1 MRILSAA
8 EVDIAARLLTEGE
21 LVAIPTET
29 VYGLGANALDPEA
42 VAHIY
47 EAKGRPSDNP
57 LIIHIYGA
65 QDLAKYTRDIPDIV
79 WRLTDIFWPGP
90 LTIVLRRADIIPDC
104 ITAGMDTVAVRC
116 PRTEVTREL
125 LRQVDF
131 PVAAPSA
138 NTSGRPSTT
147 TVAHVIED
155 LDGKVPAVLDGGDCQ
170 YGLEST
176 ILDMSGDEPCLLRP
190 GAVTLEELEAVLG
203 RIKIDKAVLAPLS
216 EGEKP
221 KAPGMK
227 YRHYA
232 PKAPLTMVRGS
243 ADATAAYID
252 GLIGGLLKKHVTKCN
267 VDSIH
272 GGKARKTPVNAD
284 EIRNAVC
291 NDAASGNIASRE
303 SASRDV
309 ASSSGKAIGILCFDE
324 YARHYEQMQGEQALT
339 EAGICLDIV
348 PYGPVSSRMEQAH
361 ELFDRLRE
369 FDKKDV
375 DAIYAQCLDDTGI
388 GLAIVNRL
396 SKAAGFHIVDV
407 E

>member
-1 MRILSAA
+1 MRILSAD

-65 QDLAKYTRDIPDIV
+65 QDLKKYTRDIPDMV
-79 WRLTDIFWPGP
+79 WKLTEIFWPGP
-90 LTIVLRRADIIPDC
+90 LTIVLRRSDIIPDC

-116 PRTEVTREL
+116 PRTAVTREL
-125 LRQVDF
+125 LRTVDF
-131 PVAAPSA
+131 PIAAPSA

-147 TVAHVIED
+147 TVAHVLED
-155 LDGKVPAVLDGGDCQ
+155 LDGRIPAVLDGGDCQ

-203 RIKIDKAVLAPLS
+203 RIKIDKAVVAPLS

-232 PKAPLTMVRGS
+232 PRAPLTMVRGS

-252 GLIGGLLKKHVTKCN
+252 GLISELLTNQSAECDIGSSRSEKTVLADDGVRSGN
-267 VDSIH
+267 VLNDS
-272 GGKARKTPVNAD
+272 AD
-284 EIRNAVC
+284 IYTGD
-291 NDAASGNIASRE
+291 DAAG
-303 SASRDV
+303 
-309 ASSSGKAIGILCFDE
+309 GGWMIGILCFDE
-324 YARHYEQMQGEQALT
+324 YVQHYEQLQSTESLT
-339 EAGICLDIV
+339 AAGIGLDIV

-375 DAIYAQCLDDTGI
+375 EAIYAQCLDDTGI

-396 SKAAGFHIVDV
+396 SKAAGFHIIDV
-407 E
+407 R

>member
-57 LIIHIYGA
+57 LIIHIYDA
-65 QDLAKYTRDIPDIV
+65 QDLTKYTRDIPDIV
-79 WRLTDIFWPGP
+79 WKLTDIFWPGP

-116 PRTEVTREL
+116 PKTEVTRKL
-125 LRQVDF
+125 LKLVDF
-131 PVAAPSA
+131 PIAAPSA

-147 TVAHVIED
+147 SVAHVVED
-155 LDGKVPAVLDGGDCQ
+155 LDGKIPAVLDGGDCQ

-176 ILDMSGDEPCLLRP
+176 ILDLSGEEPCLLRP

-203 RIKIDKAVLAPLS
+203 KIKIDKAVVAPLA

-232 PKAPLTMVRGS
+232 PKAPLTMVRGD

-252 GLIGGLLKKHVTKCN
+252 GLLTGIY
-267 VDSIH
+267 DS
-272 GGKARKTPVNAD
+272 GS
-284 EIRNAVC
+284 E
-291 NDAASGNIASRE
+291 
-303 SASRDV
+303 
-309 ASSSGKAIGILCFDE
+309 SGKGMIGILCFDE
-324 YARHYEQMQGEQALT
+324 YAEHYKRLQETKKLRD
-339 EAGICLDIV
+339 AGIFLDIV
-348 PYGPVSSRMEQAH
+348 PYGPIESRLEQAH
-361 ELFDRLRE
+361 ELFDKLRE

-375 DAIYAQCLDDTGI
+375 EAIYAQCLDDSGI

-396 SKAAGFHIVDV
+396 SKAAGFHILDV
-407 E
+407 